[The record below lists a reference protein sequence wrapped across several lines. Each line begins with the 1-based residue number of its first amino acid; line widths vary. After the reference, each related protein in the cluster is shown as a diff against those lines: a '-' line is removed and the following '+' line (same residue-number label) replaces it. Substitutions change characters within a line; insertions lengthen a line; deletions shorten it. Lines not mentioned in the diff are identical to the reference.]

1 MAGVRLHAIA
11 HVLSAL
17 QQQLPHAKIS
27 PSTLKHLFVLRAL
40 DELRAGLKR
49 SVDEVAGPDSGEIRQ
64 KIGLGKR
71 NCVVE
76 ELAAGGGDWW

>member
-1 MAGVRLHAIA
+1 V
-11 HVLSAL
+11 
-17 QQQLPHAKIS
+17 P
-27 PSTLKHLFVLRAL
+27 KHLCVLRAL

-76 ELAAGGGDWW
+76 ELAAGGAIGGDVEGDNRRGAKTSGGDDKKSGIS